1 MIALSIIVLA
11 TFTQALSNLINFV
24 FISSCRLHVDN
35 LLQAVADLGN
45 VRCISSSFSPHTD
58 TQGSLFT

>member
-11 TFTQALSNLINFV
+11 TFTQAL
-24 FISSCRLHVDN
+24 ISSCRLHVDN

-45 VRCISSSFSPHTD
+45 VFHLPFHLTPTHKAVYLHRD
-58 TQGSLFT
+58 E